1 MEFDQDIT
9 VSASPEHV
17 WAFLWN
23 IERMARCIPG
33 CQSARTIIAGQR
45 YEASVVERVG
55 PFKVQFPLEIEV
67 VEASAPVRLRAR
79 ASGRDAG
86 MGSSLQMELD
96 LAIRLM
102 GNQTVLRVHSNVTV
116 AGKLAILGHSMI
128 TRKATEIMSQFA
140 QALQRELEQPQ
151 ADAATV

>member
-1 MEFDQDIT
+1 
-9 VSASPEHV
+9 
-17 WAFLWN
+17 
-23 IERMARCIPG
+23 
-33 CQSARTIIAGQR
+33 
-45 YEASVVERVG
+45 
-55 PFKVQFPLEIEV
+55 
-67 VEASAPVRLRAR
+67 
-79 ASGRDAG
+79 

-96 LAIRLM
+96 LAIRLV